1 MKSTKEQSGA
11 VKTNDAFE
19 DQGAPHEDSK
29 VEKGGSTKK
38 NNSKGKK
45 EEAITLVRV
54 IGELLADRNALAIS
68 QGAPRGGGSPSRPDF
83 PM

>member
-1 MKSTKEQSGA
+1 MHQDGRYEEKLESKMKEGRSNK
-11 VKTNDAFE
+11 
-19 DQGAPHEDSK
+19 SK
-29 VEKGGSTKK
+29 KAKW
-38 NNSKGKK
+38 KK
-45 EEAITLVRV
+45 EEVITLVRV